1 MFFGPSRAPSLMPM
15 TKSQF
20 GQPFISLHVPPV
32 RLFVCV
38 FVLLA
43 LCCVIFWAK
52 WALAVG
58 QKGAWHGGQVAAVPN
73 WLLGPPAENV
83 EPAK

>member
-1 MFFGPSRAPSLMPM
+1 MPM

-20 GQPFISLHVPPV
+20 GEPFISLHVAPL

-38 FVLLA
+38 IVLLA
-43 LCCVIFWAK
+43 LCCVIFGAK
-52 WALAVG
+52 WAVADREW
-58 QKGAWHGGQVAAVPN
+58 GAWHGGQVAAVPN